1 MKRAY
6 FLPFILMLLLGA
18 SCGEDYFDDSG
29 THKAKFD
36 GNMLQFLEI
45 NGKDQRS
52 LFDSLLTVI
61 HLAGLE
67 NTVANEQLTFFAP
80 TDPSI
85 GRAIRALNSRL
96 FQEGQDTVLDLSEVD
111 GRVWKKVLQGYMIK
125 GNLGIVDFPQVD
137 TMEVNAFPGRLYQ
150 TLDDDLIVNIGTVFH
165 DLKNDGVTIKYQGP
179 RQLLFS
185 YIPDMSRPRSFWLN
199 AYVAT
204 SNIEPTN
211 GRLHVLRYIDHQ
223 FGFGSDEYFSRFSD
237 LAIEYGIKYK
247 ER

>member
-1 MKRAY
+1 MKKAY
-6 FLPFILMLLLGA
+6 FLPFLLALILSGF
-18 SCGEDYFDDSG
+18 SCSKNYYDDSG
-29 THKAKFD
+29 IHQAKYD
-36 GNMLQFLEI
+36 GNMLQYLQSK
-45 NGKDQRS
+45 GKDERS
-52 LFDSLLTVI
+52 LFDTLLTVI
-61 HLAGLE
+61 NLAGLE
-67 NTVANEQLTFFAP
+67 NTIANEQITFFAP

-85 GRAIRALNSRL
+85 GRAIRILNKTL
-96 FQEGQDTVLDLSEVD
+96 FEAGQDTVTALNEIDP
-111 GRVWKKVLQGYMIK
+111 RVWKKMLQGYMIK

-137 TMEVNAFPGRLYQ
+137 TMALNAFSGRLYQ

-185 YIPDMSRPRSFWLN
+185 YIPDMSRPKSFWKN
-199 AYVAT
+199 GYVAT

-223 FGFGSDEYFSRFSD
+223 FGFSFNNYARFSD

-247 ER
+247 EK

>member
-1 MKRAY
+1 MKRKY
-6 FLPFILMLLLGA
+6 FIPLIFSLLIVA
-18 SCGEDYFDDSG
+18 SCKNDYFDDSG
-29 THKAKFD
+29 VHKAKYD
-36 GNMLQFLEI
+36 GNMLQYLEAH
-45 NGKDQRS
+45 GKNERS

-61 HLAGLE
+61 KLAGLE
-67 NTVANEQLTFFAP
+67 NTVANEPITFFAP

-85 GRAIRALNSRL
+85 GQAIKVLNSRL
-96 FQEGQDTVLDLSEVD
+96 FNSGQDTVVELSEVD
-111 GRVWKKVLQGYMIK
+111 NRVWKQLLQGYMIK
-125 GNLGIVDFPQVD
+125 GNLGLVDFPQVD
-137 TMEVNAFPGRLYQ
+137 TMALNAFGGRLYQ

-185 YIPDMSRPRSFWLN
+185 YIPDMSNPTKFWRN
-199 AYVAT
+199 GYVAT

-223 FGFGSDEYFSRFSD
+223 FGFTPTRFAD
-237 LAIEYGIKYK
+237 LAIEYGINYK